1 MTSAPAHPGRLGRLI
16 GVSLGP
22 GDPGL
27 ITRRAW
33 EALHSGARWT
43 YPVKKAGDESY
54 ALDIV
59 RRAGLALP
67 ADARPLVFPMT
78 THADVL
84 ARAWATAA
92 SQTLALLREGR
103 DLLFLVEGDASTYA
117 TFVHLARV
125 VRELEPAL
133 AVETIAGVSSF
144 AAAAARTGLPL
155 ADSDDTFAVVPA
167 NYGVAFIE
175 RLLADF
181 DTLVLL
187 KVKPQLDAVIDLL
200 ARRGML
206 GDACFVEKV
215 GTPQER
221 IVTDLASLRGEKV
234 SYLSLLLIR
243 HPHRARGELLRGCR
257 ARPRGAAEEGT
268 ASRAGANAAAVP
280 ASAVPASATV
290 TSA

>member
-1 MTSAPAHPGRLGRLI
+1 MTRLSSRLGRLI

-33 EALHSGARWT
+33 DVLHSGARWT

-59 RRAGLALP
+59 LRAGLALP
-67 ADARPLVFPMT
+67 ADAVPLVFPMT
-78 THADVL
+78 TYVDVL
-84 ARAWATAA
+84 ARAWASAA
-92 SQTLALLREGR
+92 SQTLALLQEGR
-103 DLLFLVEGDASTYA
+103 DVLFLVEGDASTYA

-125 VRELEPAL
+125 VRELESTVE
-133 AVETIAGVSSF
+133 VETVAGVSSF
-144 AAAAARTGLPL
+144 AASAARTGVPL

-200 ARRGML
+200 ARRGL
-206 GDACFVEKV
+206 LDEACFVEKV
-215 GTPQER
+215 GTPDER
-221 IVTDLASLRGEKV
+221 VITDVASLKGTTV

-243 HPHRARGELLRGCR
+243 HPHRERGELLRGCR
-257 ARPRGAAEEGT
+257 ARPQAAGAAV
-268 ASRAGANAAAVP
+268 A
-280 ASAVPASATV
+280 
-290 TSA
+290 

>member
-1 MTSAPAHPGRLGRLI
+1 MTNCTTVRLGRLI

-27 ITRRAW
+27 ITRRGW
-33 EALHSGARWT
+33 DALNSGARWT

-59 RRAGLALP
+59 IRANLAVP
-67 ADARPLVFPMT
+67 ADAVPLVFPMT
-78 THADVL
+78 TNVDIL
-84 ARAWATAA
+84 ARSWAAA
-92 SQTLALLREGR
+92 AQQTLDLLQNGR
-103 DLLFLVEGDASTYA
+103 DVLFLVEGDASTYA

-125 VRELEPAL
+125 VRGLEPSV

-144 AAAAARTGLPL
+144 AASAARTGLPL

-167 NYGVAFIE
+167 NYGVDFIE

-187 KVKPQLDAVIDLL
+187 KIKPQLDAVIALL
-200 ARRGML
+200 EQRGML
-206 GDACFVEKV
+206 ADACFVEKV
-215 GTPQER
+215 GTPDER
-221 IVTDLASLRGEKV
+221 VITDIASLKGEKV

-243 HPHRARGELLRGCR
+243 HPRRDRAPLLRGCR
-257 ARPRGAAEEGT
+257 ARPLTADEPKPLAA
-268 ASRAGANAAAVP
+268 SL
-280 ASAVPASATV
+280 
-290 TSA
+290 

>member
-1 MTSAPAHPGRLGRLI
+1 MTIRTPQRFGRLI

-27 ITRRAW
+27 ITRRGW
-33 EALHSGARWT
+33 DALQSGARWT

-59 RRAGLALP
+59 VRAGLDVP
-67 ADARPLVFPMT
+67 ADAVPLVFPMT

-84 ARAWATAA
+84 ARSWAAA
-92 SQTLALLREGR
+92 AQQTLDLLRGDGEAGR
-103 DLLFLVEGDASTYA
+103 DVLFLVEGDASTYA

-125 VRELEPAL
+125 VRGLEARIE
-133 AVETIAGVSSF
+133 VETIAGVSSF
-144 AAAAARTGLPL
+144 AASAARTGLPL

-167 NYGVAFIE
+167 NYGVDFIE

-187 KVKPQLDAVIDLL
+187 KVKPQLDAVIALL
-200 ARRGML
+200 ERRGML
-206 GDACFVEKV
+206 ADACFVEKV
-215 GTPQER
+215 GTPDER
-221 IVTDLASLRGEKV
+221 VITDIKSLKGEKV

-243 HPHRARGELLRGCR
+243 HPRRDRGELLRGCR
-257 ARPRGAAEEGT
+257 ARPLSADEQQR
-268 ASRAGANAAAVP
+268 VP
-280 ASAVPASATV
+280 ADA
-290 TSA
+290 